1 MLIKPLFQFIQS
13 PAPSGIFQAVEGR
26 VSVFDLIQMG
36 CDRLADVETLRPA
49 CQLGKFSESVFKG
62 GGNADGEHREHL
74 VYVVIQ
80 SIQRLDLPVNVSS
93 RDCRDHWLCR
103 YPFTLELMAEEKELR
118 YDPAAIE
125 QKWQQRWAADPM
137 LYAAEPASGSKPKY
151 FVLEMLPYPSG
162 QLHMGHVRN
171 YAIGDALARQ
181 MWMRGYNVLHPMG
194 WDAFGLPAE
203 NAALKNNTPPREWT
217 LANIAAM
224 KRQMLRLGLGYD
236 WATEV
241 TTCLPD
247 YYRWN
252 QWFFLRMYEKGL
264 VYRKKSKVNWCPEC
278 ATVLANEQVIDGC
291 CWRHEDTK
299 VEQRDLEQWFLRT
312 TNYAQELLDGLD
324 KLDGWPEKVRTM
336 QRNWI
341 GRSEGTEVDFFLAS
355 DDIVAGST
363 DSPVVF
369 SPKPDTVRIR
379 VFTTRVDTIFGATSV
394 QLAPEHPLVTFFAS
408 ADTALKAQV
417 GMLLNEQKKA
427 REAANIGEIEKHG
440 IPTGKF
446 AVNPYNGQRVPIW
459 VANYVL
465 MEYGTG
471 AIMSVPAHDERDFEF
486 AQKYGIDIRRVIA
499 PAGREGGQTELPFVS
514 EDGVLVNSGEYNG
527 LTCAQA
533 QGQLQAA
540 AARSAFGEAK
550 VIFRLKD
557 WGISRQRYWG
567 TPIPMIHCE
576 RDGLVP
582 VPDDQ
587 LPVILPEK
595 IEITQ
600 QGGSPLSRVP
610 EFVNVTCPKCGGP
623 AKRETD
629 TMDTF
634 VDSSWYFYRY
644 TDAHNAKAPFD
655 PAVVRY
661 WFPIDQYIGG
671 VEHAILHLIYSR
683 FWTKVMR
690 DLGIVAND
698 EPATRL
704 FTQGMV
710 IKDGAK
716 MSKSKGNVVSP
727 DDMVARYGADA
738 TRMYALFAAPPDRDL
753 DWQED
758 GVAGVSRFLARVWR
772 IVDRHAAIIGREPG
786 ASHPFREESGK
797 DGAPQSSENG
807 PGQRLLRK
815 MHQTIARIT
824 LDFEGRWHFNTC
836 VAAIMEYVNELQA
849 ADAELSAGA
858 VPAPVLHELLRTL
871 VLLLAPFAPFLA
883 AELWEEL
890 GERGNVLRA
899 PWPKS
904 DPELAKED
912 EIEIPVQINGKLAT
926 LVRVAAETDAKT
938 MEAAALA
945 DPKVAA
951 RIAGR
956 NVVKVIVVPG
966 RAVNLVV
973 K

>member
-1 MLIKPLFQFIQS
+1 
-13 PAPSGIFQAVEGR
+13 
-26 VSVFDLIQMG
+26 
-36 CDRLADVETLRPA
+36 
-49 CQLGKFSESVFKG
+49 
-62 GGNADGEHREHL
+62 
-74 VYVVIQ
+74 
-80 SIQRLDLPVNVSS
+80 
-93 RDCRDHWLCR
+93 
-103 YPFTLELMAEEKELR
+103 MAEEQEHR
-118 YDPAAIE
+118 YDPATVE
-125 QKWQQRWAADPM
+125 KKWQERWAADPK
-137 LYAAEPASGSKPKY
+137 LYAAEPAGTNKPKY
-151 FVLEMLPYPSG
+151 YVLEMLPYPSG

-217 LANIAAM
+217 LGNIAAM
-224 KRQMLRLGLGYD
+224 KQQMLRLGLSYD

-299 VEQRDLEQWFLRT
+299 VELRDLEQWFLRIT
-312 TNYAQELLDGLD
+312 AYAQELLDGLA
-324 KLDGWPEKVRTM
+324 KLDGWPEKVRIM

-341 GRSEGTEVDFFLAS
+341 GRSEGTEVDF
-355 DDIVAGST
+355 DVEGSAA
-363 DSPVVF
+363 
-369 SPKPDTVRIR
+369 KIRI
-379 VFTTRVDTIFGATSV
+379 FTTRVDTIFGATSV
-394 QLAPEHPLVTFFAS
+394 QLAPEHPMVAAFS
-408 ADTALKAQV
+408 ATDPGLKGKTAE
-417 GMLLNEQKKA
+417 LLEEQKRAK
-427 REAANIGEIEKHG
+427 EAGDVGAIDKHG
-440 IPTGKF
+440 VPTGRF
-446 AVNPYNGQRVPIW
+446 AINPYNGERVPIW
-459 VANYVL
+459 VANYIL
-465 MEYGTG
+465 MDYGTG

-486 AQKYGIDIRRVIA
+486 ATKYGIKIRQVIQ
-499 PAGREGGQTELPFVS
+499 PLQDAGEVKLPFVS
-514 EDGVLVNSGEYNG
+514 KDGTLINSGEYNG
-527 LTCAQA
+527 KTCSRATA
-533 QGQLQAA
+533 LLQETAV
-540 AARSAFGEAK
+540 RRAFGEAK

-557 WGISRQRYWG
+557 WGVSRQRYWG

-595 IEITQ
+595 IKITQ
-600 QGGSPLSRVP
+600 QGGSPLGRVP
-610 EFVNVTCPKCGGP
+610 EFVHVRCPRCGGP
-623 AKRETD
+623 ARRETD

-644 TDAHNAKAPFD
+644 ADAKNSKAPFD
-655 PAVVRY
+655 SSVINY

-690 DLGIVAND
+690 DLRMVKND

-758 GVAGVSRFLARVWR
+758 GVAGVSRFLGRVWR
-772 IVDRHAAIIGREPG
+772 LVTKYAPIARNAG
-786 ASHPFREESGK
+786 GK
-797 DGAPQSSENG
+797 AQDAPALPQSVA
-807 PGQRLLRK
+807 LRRK
-815 MHQTIARIT
+815 LHQTIAKIT

-836 VAAIMEYVNELQA
+836 VAAIMELVNDLQA
-849 ADAELSAGA
+849 ADARLAAGE
-858 VPAPVLHELLRTL
+858 VPGPVIREILTTL

-890 GERGNVLRA
+890 GGECAILRA

-904 DPELAKED
+904 DPGLARED
-912 EIEIPVQINGKLAT
+912 EIEIPVQINGKLAAV
-926 LVRVAAETDAKT
+926 VRVPAGSDSKAI
-938 MEAAALA
+938 EAAALA
-945 DPKVAA
+945 DEKIRA
-951 RIAGR
+951 RKAGKSI
-956 NVVKVIVVPG
+956 VKVIVVPS